1 MGLLGD
7 LSGSY
12 GTSYNQ
18 SQGTNSAQN
27 YSKSS
32 NQSMSQTYAN
42 AANAFSAQ
50 QAEIAYQR
58 ALNLQQR
65 EMEFNRQEA
74 QKSRDWETDM
84 ANTIYTRSVKNM
96 IDAGINPIL
105 AANMGLSGAS
115 VGSGATAS
123 ISGASA
129 PMAQAF
135 MDTTSAASG
144 ASEAYGESQGS
155 SWSKGGSQSESGLA
169 TGLQLLGQAISGAID
184 KISSSN
190 KVEIA
195 LNGLD
200 SILNREDEKE
210 SVKKYNQKV
219 NGNGNPF
226 KKGTHGYEMY
236 EMQKAFENAVG

>member
-27 YSKSS
+27 FSRSS

-42 AANAFSAQ
+42 AANAFSAE

-58 ALNLQQR
+58 ALSLQAR

-74 QKSRDWETDM
+74 QKSRDWETEM

-96 IDAGINPIL
+96 IEAGINPIL

-115 VGSGATAS
+115 VGSGSTAS

-129 PMAQAF
+129 PMAHAF

-144 ASEAYGESQGS
+144 SSEAYGESQGS
-155 SWSKGGSQSESGLA
+155 SWSKGGSSSESGLA
-169 TGLQLLGQAISGAID
+169 TGLQLLGEAISGAIG
-184 KISSSN
+184 KINSSQKIDIAFSGLEKMFPKGYDSKTYGQGVNGKKHSFFESPQDRLMDGLVN
-190 KVEIA
+190 KVKQ
-195 LNGLD
+195 L
-200 SILNREDEKE
+200 
-210 SVKKYNQKV
+210 VK
-219 NGNGNPF
+219 
-226 KKGTHGYEMY
+226 
-236 EMQKAFENAVG
+236 

>member
-1 MGLLGD
+1 
-7 LSGSY
+7 
-12 GTSYNQ
+12 
-18 SQGTNSAQN
+18 
-27 YSKSS
+27 
-32 NQSMSQTYAN
+32 
-42 AANAFSAQ
+42 
-50 QAEIAYQR
+50 
-58 ALNLQQR
+58 
-65 EMEFNRQEA
+65 
-74 QKSRDWETDM
+74 
-84 ANTIYTRSVKNM
+84 M
-96 IDAGINPIL
+96 IEAGINPIL
-105 AANMGLSGAS
+105 AANMGLSAAS

-129 PMAQAF
+129 PMAQSF
-135 MDTTSAASG
+135 MDTTSASSG

-155 SWSKGGSQSESGLA
+155 SWSKGGSESESGLA

-200 SILNREDEKE
+200 SILKSGNNEKE
-210 SVKKYNQKV
+210 KVKKYNQKV

-236 EMQKAFENAVG
+236 EMQKAFENAVK